1 MGKLKLGIGGKIWS
15 LVGLMVVGLALLMV
29 ESLVSMRAS
38 MVEDRQR
45 SLTQLVE
52 SATSI
57 VAAQQARAAKG
68 EITEDAAKEIA
79 KEALRVM
86 RYGKNDYFFI
96 NSYQYSGVMHPL
108 RPDMVGMDQSQ
119 MKDPNGVFITREMVD
134 TARSGGAGFVY
145 YHWARVKDSPPVP
158 KMVYVVDFKPWNWVI
173 GTGVYID
180 DIDEAFRA
188 KVTEVGLKALA
199 ILLAAVALGVLIA
212 RSITRPLGVLIA
224 RMGALAAGETSQA
237 VEGTER
243 GDEMGELA
251 RAMEVFRGNSIEN
264 RRLLDQQEEMKR
276 ATALERSRA
285 LNDMAAGLE
294 GRVRNVVAAIG
305 QVGDRLNGASQAMSR
320 TAEQTSDQTGAV
332 VVATQ
337 QTSSNVQTV
346 ASAAEELAASGNEI
360 SRQVG
365 LSAEIARA
373 AAAEAEQTNVV
384 VGTLASAAGRIGE
397 VVRLIDDIASQTN
410 LLALNATIE
419 AARAG
424 EAGKGFAV
432 VAGEVKTLANQT
444 AKATQEITAQ
454 IAAVQAETDK
464 AVAAIQHIGETIIRV
479 DEATSSIA
487 GAVEEQN
494 AAIHEITRSV
504 QEAARG
510 TREVTD
516 HITKVSDGTRTSRS
530 AADEVAGS
538 AREMISHNG
547 DLTREIAAF
556 LAEIRTQ
563 GN

>member
-38 MVEDRQR
+38 MIEDRRQA
-45 SLTQLVE
+45 LTQLVE

-68 EITEDAAKEIA
+68 EITEDVAKENA
-79 KEALRVM
+79 KEALRAL
-86 RYGKNDYFFI
+86 RYGKNDYFVI
-96 NSYQYSGVMHPL
+96 ISYGSVTIMHGL
-108 RPDMVGMDQSQ
+108 RPELIGTDMSEA
-119 MKDPNGVFITREMVD
+119 KDRNGVYI
-134 TARSGGAGFVY
+134 ARGQVEVARRDGAGFVQFQ
-145 YHWARVKDSPPVP
+145 WPRVKDGPAID
-158 KMVYVVDFKPWNWVI
+158 KLVYAIDFKPWNWVI
-173 GTGVYID
+173 STGVYID

-188 KVTEVGLKALA
+188 KVIEVGLKALA
-199 ILLAAVALGVLIA
+199 ILLVAA
-212 RSITRPLGVLIA
+212 
-224 RMGALAAGETSQA
+224 ALAAGETSQA

-264 RRLLDQQEEMKR
+264 HRLLDQQEEMKR

-294 GRVRNVVAAIG
+294 GRVRNVMAAIG

-424 EAGKGFAV
+424 EEGKGFAV

-563 GN
+563 AS